1 MFDVY
6 LSQRMSKQG
15 KPYVALW
22 VDMGYRKFNLVMD
35 RRMIAE
41 LFDLSPKALK
51 ALPDENCPL
60 TVGSIDCEGV
70 GGAR

>member
-1 MFDVY
+1 MFDVF

-35 RRMIAE
+35 RQTIAE
-41 LFDLSPKALK
+41 LFDLSPKALR
-51 ALPDENCPL
+51 ALPDENHPL
-60 TVGSIDCEGV
+60 TAGSIDRDGV
-70 GGAR
+70 GGV